1 MTEKSITYH
10 FSGNFEPSVGES
22 TWSPLYPIVL
32 TDVLVKIDEIA
43 DVDAVIGIYI
53 DDKTDPIVKTTLPA
67 NQLLAETNKLNIPIL
82 PDQRIRID
90 ILDGKGRDLSVTLV
104 YKF

>member
-22 TWSPLYPIVL
+22 TWSPFYLIML
-32 TDVLVKIDEIA
+32 TDVLVKIDEIS
-43 DVDAVIGIYI
+43 DMDAVVGICF
-53 DDKTDPIVKTTLPA
+53 DGKTDPIVKTTLPA

-82 PDQRIRID
+82 PDERVRID